1 MFASRENQ
9 LVALLLAIWAGLF
22 VWSFIGFSA
31 TEATGDGFTRGF
43 NRVSTFLL
51 WQFAAGIVA
60 VPTYM
65 VGRAQ
70 ARGTAMRWASR
81 LPLTFATALIVAITG
96 AILWARAMG

>member
-9 LVALLLAIWAGLF
+9 FVALLLAIWAGLF

-31 TEATGDGFTRGF
+31 TEPTGDGFTRGF

-65 VGRAQ
+65 VGREQ
-70 ARGTAMRWASR
+70 ARGSAMRWATR
-81 LPLTFATALIVAITG
+81 LPLALATALLLALAGV
-96 AILWARAMG
+96 ILWARAMN

>member
-9 LVALLLAIWAGLF
+9 LVALLLAVWAGLF

-31 TEATGDGFTRGF
+31 TEPTGDGFTRGF

-65 VGRAQ
+65 IGREQ
-70 ARGTAMRWASR
+70 ARGSAMRWASR
-81 LPLTFATALIVAITG
+81 LPLALATALLLAITG
-96 AILWARAMG
+96 VILWARAMG

>member
-9 LVALLLAIWAGLF
+9 FVALLLAVWAGLF

-31 TEATGDGFTRGF
+31 TEPIGDGFTRGF
-43 NRVSTFLL
+43 NRASTFLL

-65 VGRAQ
+65 VGREQ
-70 ARGTAMRWASR
+70 ARGSAMRWATR
-81 LPLTFATALIVAITG
+81 LPLALATVLLLALAGV
-96 AILWARAMG
+96 ILWARATG